1 MPNSDDFSNL
11 KLNNEYFSN
20 ILKFSNLIFPL
31 SKDKFRFI
39 TLYSIIL
46 SSGIK
51 ILIAKNLIKIILNQ
65 SQEKNDN
72 SINLFT
78 IDELH
83 YTQNFIKS
91 KDLIYQIIQL
101 NQYNYF

>member
-20 ILKFSNLIFPL
+20 ILKFSNLIFTL

-46 SSGIK
+46 SSEIK
-51 ILIAKNLIKIILNQ
+51 FLIAKKLIKIILNQ

-83 YTQNFIKS
+83 YTQKFI
-91 KDLIYQIIQL
+91 
-101 NQYNYF
+101 